1 MSVSIYL
8 TQRDEIYN
16 QYLNFND
23 NNDYKS
29 KISKNHS
36 FNLVSANFFN
46 FLPEIDFDQHHNLF
60 NEITLHNRL
69 THFEQIHKEA
79 LDYVTTENLSP
90 ETLRML
96 KEQPCVISSF
106 HFGSYRLLNAFL
118 TKNNIPYTAVCP
130 KAILEKE
137 EEMFRE
143 NLFSNKDA
151 KFIELESP
159 ALGLKI
165 IKELKNGRNVFL
177 YFDGFRGAQKGKM
190 ADDEKISFLNSEMFV
205 KKGVAHLANVA
216 KVPLITTIAYRKN
229 IDDIRL
235 HFFDPI
241 MPNFD
246 KNKEEYA
253 LEATKLAYD
262 RFSYFLKKY
271 PGQWE
276 SWLYLHKQ
284 VESKEK
290 TLTENKISDDLLQT
304 KFSFNST
311 RYGIFNILEDYFLFD
326 RYCYLSYPLDDKL
339 REYIEELEQNRDF
352 VIGNK
357 VDINTLGE
365 LYNNQV
371 IVSYSTQ

>member
-1 MSVSIYL
+1 MKASKYL
-8 TQRDEIYN
+8 NKRDEIYN
-16 QYLNFND
+16 QYLDFKDND
-23 NNDYKS
+23 RYKS
-29 KISKNHS
+29 KISKTHS

-46 FLPEIDFDQHHNLF
+46 FLPELDFDQHHNLF
-60 NEITLHNRL
+60 NEITLHNQL

-79 LDYVTTENLSP
+79 LDYVTTENLSS
-90 ETLRML
+90 ETLKML
-96 KEQPCVISSF
+96 KEKPCVISSF

-118 TKNNIPYTAVCP
+118 TKNNVPYTAVCP

-137 EEMFRE
+137 GEMFKE

-165 IKELKNGRNVFL
+165 IRELKNGRNVFL
-177 YFDGFRGAQKGKM
+177 YFDGFRGALKGRTS
-190 ADDEKISFLNSEMFV
+190 DDEKIAFLNKEIFV

-241 MPNFD
+241 MPSAD
-246 KNKEEYA
+246 KNKGEHASEV
-253 LEATKLAYD
+253 TKLAYE

-284 VESKEK
+284 IESDEHLILTSKINNEILEK
-290 TLTENKISDDLLQT
+290 ALA
-304 KFSFNST
+304 FNNT
-311 RYGIFNILEDYFLFD
+311 RYGIFKIAEDSFLFD
-326 RYCYLSYPLDDKL
+326 RFSYTTYPIDNELQGYLEKTTLDINFHIKTKIKKHTL
-339 REYIEELEQNRDF
+339 EELYCNE
-352 VIGNK
+352 VLIS
-357 VDINTLGE
+357 V
-365 LYNNQV
+365 
-371 IVSYSTQ
+371 

>member
-1 MSVSIYL
+1 MKASKYL
-8 TQRDEIYN
+8 NKRDEIYN
-16 QYLNFND
+16 QYLDFND
-23 NNDYKS
+23 NDRYKS
-29 KISKNHS
+29 KISKTHS

-46 FLPEIDFDQHHNLF
+46 FLPEVDFDQHHNLF
-60 NEITLHNRL
+60 NEITLHNQL

-79 LDYVTTENLSP
+79 LDYVTTENLSS
-90 ETLRML
+90 ETLKML

-118 TKNNIPYTAVCP
+118 TKNNVPYTAVCP

-137 EEMFRE
+137 GEMFKE

-165 IKELKNGRNVFL
+165 IRELKNGRNVFL
-177 YFDGFRGAQKGKM
+177 YFDGFRGALKGRTS
-190 ADDEKISFLNSEMFV
+190 DDEKIAFLNKEIFV

-216 KVPLITTIAYRKN
+216 KVPLITTIAYRKK

-241 MPNFD
+241 MPSAD
-246 KNKEEYA
+246 KNKEEHA
-253 LEATKLAYD
+253 SEATKLAYE

-284 VESKEK
+284 VESDEHLILTSKINNEILEK
-290 TLTENKISDDLLQT
+290 ALAFNNK
-304 KFSFNST
+304 
-311 RYGIFNILEDYFLFD
+311 RYGIFKIAENSFLFD
-326 RYCYLSYPLDDKL
+326 RFSYTTYPIDSELQEYLEKTTEDMNFHIKTKIKKHTL
-339 REYIEELEQNRDF
+339 EELYCNE
-352 VIGNK
+352 VLIS
-357 VDINTLGE
+357 V
-365 LYNNQV
+365 
-371 IVSYSTQ
+371 

>member
-1 MSVSIYL
+1 MSGSIYL

-23 NNDYKS
+23 NNDYKN

-46 FLPEIDFDQHHNLF
+46 FLPEIDYNQHHNLF

-69 THFEQIHKEA
+69 THFEQTHKEA

-90 ETLRML
+90 ETLKML

-177 YFDGFRGAQKGKM
+177 YFDGFRGALKGRSSE
-190 ADDEKISFLNSEMFV
+190 DEKISFLDKEIYV

-229 IDDIRL
+229 IDDVRL

-241 MPNFD
+241 MPNFE

-284 VESKEK
+284 VECREQAV
-290 TLTENKISDDLLQT
+290 LTDQLSNEILGKG
-304 KFSFNST
+304 FSFNT
-311 RYGIFNILEDYFLFD
+311 KRYGIFKILEDSFLFD
-326 RYCYLSYPLDDKL
+326 RFSYVTYPIDKDLHEYLEKLAEDKNFP
-339 REYIEELEQNRDF
+339 IETKIEKQ
-352 VIGNK
+352 
-357 VDINTLGE
+357 TLKE
-365 LYNNQV
+365 LYSSQV
-371 IVSYSTQ
+371 LVFA

>member
-1 MSVSIYL
+1 MSASVYL

-16 QYLNFND
+16 QYLNLID
-23 NNDYKS
+23 NPDYKS
-29 KISKNHS
+29 KISKTHS
-36 FNLVSANFFN
+36 FNLASANFFN
-46 FLPEIDFDQHHNLF
+46 FLPEIDFDRHYNLF

-69 THFEQIHKEA
+69 THFEQIHLEA
-79 LDYVTTENLSP
+79 LNYVTTDNLSP
-90 ETLRML
+90 ETLKML
-96 KEQPCVISSF
+96 RERPCVISSF

-118 TKNNIPYTAVCP
+118 AKNNIHYTAVCP
-130 KAILEKE
+130 KAILERE

-177 YFDGFRGAQKGKM
+177 YFDGFRSTLKGRTSE
-190 ADDEKISFLNSEMFV
+190 DEKISFLNKEIYV
-205 KKGVAHLANVA
+205 KKEVAHLANVA

-241 MPNFD
+241 LPD
-246 KNKEEYA
+246 TEKNKEEYA

-262 RFSYFLKKY
+262 RFSHFLKMY

-276 SWLYLHKQ
+276 TWLYLHKQ
-284 VESKEK
+284 VESNEHFILTNQINNEILEK
-290 TLTENKISDDLLQT
+290 GL
-304 KFSFNST
+304 SFNMK
-311 RYGIFNILEDYFLFD
+311 RYGIFKILEDSFLFD
-326 RYCYLSYPLDDKL
+326 RFSYITYPIDSGLHEQLEKL
-339 REYIEELEQNRDF
+339 ANDTNFPIEKKIE
-352 VIGNK
+352 K
-357 VDINTLGE
+357 HTLKE

-371 IVSYSTQ
+371 LIFA